1 MLFDGLHTIGKGLK
15 EQNSKC
21 RNKTIA
27 LLTIDSTAHLPEP
40 NFEGN
45 ETKVLSYLFVF
56 QIMPRPGTHLI
67 QPQHHILWT
76 YRITRKVSFA

>member
-1 MLFDGLHTIGKGLK
+1 MLLDDLHTVGKHLE

-21 RNKTIA
+21 RNITVA
-27 LLTIDSTAHLPEP
+27 LLNFDSTAHLPEP

-45 ETKVLSYLFVF
+45 KTEVLSYLFVF

-67 QPQHHILWT
+67 QPHHHILWT
-76 YRITRKVSFA
+76 YRSTQKVSFA